1 MASNAL
7 AAIAAGHALGLDIE
21 TMRAALASFRGARR
35 RFELVG
41 QERGVTVIDDFAH
54 HPTEIRVNIA
64 AARERYPDR
73 RLVLI
78 FQPHTYSRTAYLL
91 DEFSECFK
99 GVDIL
104 FILETFAS
112 RETPDAGMNA
122 QQLAEAVKSPPCEYV
137 RTAEDAAGRL
147 LAELRSGDVL
157 VTMGAGD
164 IDRVGRAVIESLRAP

>member
-1 MASNAL
+1 MVSNAV
-7 AAIAAGHALGLDIE
+7 AAIATGTALGISRQ
-21 TMRAALASFRGARR
+21 TIASALASFHGARR

-41 QERGVTVIDDFAH
+41 EERGITVIDDFAH
-54 HPTEIRVNIA
+54 HPTEIRVNID

-99 GVDIL
+99 GVDTL

-112 RETPDAGMNA
+112 RETPDAGMSA
-122 QQLAEAVKSPPCEYV
+122 QQLAGAVKSPPCEYL
-137 RTAEDAAGRL
+137 RTAEDAADRL
-147 LAELRSGDVL
+147 LRELRSGDIL

-164 IDRVGRAVIESLRAP
+164 IDRVGHAVIEGLRTP